1 MPSSGSAACVSWRT
15 ASAGSANA
23 HVQSAGEHEVR
34 AGRVPD
40 PGRQV
45 TLREAIPGADDD
57 AVAALMVDYLDWA
70 LRRLRE
76 EYGVD
81 DPPTEP
87 ALVRGSLAS
96 FRRPEGLTVLAE
108 GHGRAVGVGA
118 LRRHRADVAEV
129 KRMYVIPQA
138 RREHVG
144 SAILDLLIE
153 EARAMSARVLRLDT
167 CRFMTDAQ
175 RLYRSRGFIERD
187 PYPETEIPPR
197 IQQHWLFFEKD
208 LGGRLRA

>member
-1 MPSSGSAACVSWRT
+1 MLRAPSGAIIPGVPASW
-15 ASAGSANA
+15 
-23 HVQSAGEHEVR
+23 
-34 AGRVPD
+34 
-40 PGRQV
+40 

-57 AVAALMVDYLDWA
+57 AVTALMVRYLTWA
-70 LRRLRE
+70 LRRLRA

-87 ALVRGSLAS
+87 SRVRESLS
-96 FRRPEGLTVLAE
+96 SYRRPDGLTVVAE
-108 GHGRAVGVGA
+108 EGGRAVGVGA
-118 LRRHRADVAEV
+118 LRRHEPDLAEV

-144 SAILDLLIE
+144 SAILDRLIE
-153 EARAMSARVLRLDT
+153 EARAMNARVLRLDT

-187 PYPETEIPPR
+187 PYPETEIQPR
-197 IQQHWLFFEKD
+197 IQRHWLFFERE
-208 LGGRLRA
+208 L